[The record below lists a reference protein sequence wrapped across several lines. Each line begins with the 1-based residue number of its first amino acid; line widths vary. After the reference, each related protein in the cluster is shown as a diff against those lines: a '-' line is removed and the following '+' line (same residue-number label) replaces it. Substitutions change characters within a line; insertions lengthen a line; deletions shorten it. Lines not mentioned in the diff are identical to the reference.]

1 MSRITE
7 RMLGDVKRS
16 MSGSLVP
23 FEGISTGAGRLVQVI
38 VSPGMFRTLF
48 SHESV
53 RRNSPLSDNSVVEQ
67 RMTVKSVC
75 VRSDRTRTDVGK

>member
-7 RMLGDVKRS
+7 RMLGDVKRTMRS
-16 MSGSLVP
+16 SLLP

-38 VSPGMFRTLF
+38 VSPGMIRTLF

-53 RRNSPLSDNSVVEQ
+53 RHNPPLPENSVVEQ
-67 RMTVKSVC
+67 RMTVKSVF
-75 VRSDRTRTDVGK
+75 VRSDRTRSDVGK

>member
-1 MSRITE
+1 
-7 RMLGDVKRS
+7 MLGDVKRS
-16 MSGSLVP
+16 TSGSLPP

-53 RRNSPLSDNSVVEQ
+53 RHKQPLPDNYVVEQ
-67 RMTVKSVC
+67 QMTVKSVC
-75 VRSDRTRTDVGK
+75 VRNDRTRSDVGK

>member
-7 RMLGDVKRS
+7 RMLGDVKRTMRS
-16 MSGSLVP
+16 SLLP

-38 VSPGMFRTLF
+38 VSPGMIRTLF

-53 RRNSPLSDNSVVEQ
+53 RHNPPLPENSVVEQ
-67 RMTVKSVC
+67 RMTVKSLY
-75 VRSDRTRTDVGK
+75 VRSDRTTTDVGK

>member
-1 MSRITE
+1 M
-7 RMLGDVKRS
+7 RS
-16 MSGSLVP
+16 SLLP

-53 RRNSPLSDNSVVEQ
+53 QHSPLLPDDVVVEQ
-67 RMTVKSVC
+67 RIDYIVC
-75 VRSDRTRTDVGK
+75 VCKKRQDED